1 VTRPSLSDI
10 RRALYARAS
19 AQHDE
24 LALAAHA
31 LLGAPPTAE
40 QTSELLDFF
49 CLEWVD
55 AEGWTVT
62 QRAAAEGAVP
72 AEVDRWAL
80 DAHRALF
87 VVDGWS
93 SGNVQL
99 RDIAT
104 EDAFAVH
111 APWAE
116 ADLPRRSVLRA
127 TIVPFDGTLRFFGE
141 PDVWDPMGVIARMEL
156 LAEWQRGP
164 EPDLL
169 ARLRALRAA
178 FVRQREE
185 RDVWVSH
192 FGADLVVFEGADD
205 MERRLARFISVLF
218 NEARFPSLGGRT
230 RHEVERAHKGDEPKV
245 VQFALGPTLRGS
257 GRHGA
262 IYDAVEGIHFLPALG
277 EFLDHLG
284 GRGDHADVVRTYL
297 DDPGITFLPFRRAA
311 EAYDGASARVAAL
324 LAGAGPARMEDLIVG
339 IKGNARR
346 AEPSVLP
353 GFDD

>member
-1 VTRPSLSDI
+1 MNLPSLTDV
-10 RRALYARAS
+10 RRVLYARAS
-19 AQHDE
+19 AHHDE
-24 LALAAHA
+24 LAHAAHA
-31 LLGAPPTAE
+31 LFGAPPAAE
-40 QTSELLDFF
+40 QTAELLDFF
-49 CLEWVD
+49 CVEWVD
-55 AEGWTVT
+55 AEGWTVA
-62 QRAAAEGAVP
+62 QRAADEESVP
-72 AEVDRWAL
+72 AEVARWAL

-93 SGNVQL
+93 AGYVQL

-104 EDAFAVH
+104 EDAFSVH

-127 TIVPFDGTLRFFGE
+127 TIVPYDGASRFFGE
-141 PDVWDPMGVIARMEL
+141 PDVWDPMGVIARMEF

-185 RDVWVSH
+185 RDVWIAH
-192 FGADLVVFEGADD
+192 FGADLVVFDSADD

-230 RHEVERAHKGDEPKV
+230 RHEVERAQKGDEPKV
-245 VQFALGPTLRGS
+245 VQFSLGPTLRGP

-284 GRGDHADVVRTYL
+284 GRGTHTDVVRTYL
-297 DDPGITFLPFRRAA
+297 DDPGITLLPFRRAA
-311 EAYDGASARVAAL
+311 EVHEGATARVAAL
-324 LAGAGPARMEDLIVG
+324 LSAAVAARIEDIIVG